1 MGNCLLSINMGHCL
15 YSIVYSK
22 IIKYYLYSIIK
33 LKLGTIHVLSILL
46 LMYYRLTLVLLI

>member
-46 LMYYRLTLVLLI
+46 FMYYRLTLVLLI